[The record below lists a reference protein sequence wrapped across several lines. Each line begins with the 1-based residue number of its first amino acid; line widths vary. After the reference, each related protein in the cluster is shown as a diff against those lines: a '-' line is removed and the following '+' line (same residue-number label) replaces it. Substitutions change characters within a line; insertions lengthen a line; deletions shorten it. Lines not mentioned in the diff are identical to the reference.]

1 MSLSAESDKL
11 LQKELTAVRKKY
23 FSPLIYKDYVELAE
37 VRAEGRMKQLLMMY
51 NDNDIFM
58 KKILHSYYSKS
69 PLSGDLKMLRNVIKK
84 TCRDMF
90 S

>member
-1 MSLSAESDKL
+1 
-11 LQKELTAVRKKY
+11 
-23 FSPLIYKDYVELAE
+23 
-37 VRAEGRMKQLLMMY
+37 MKQLLMMY

-58 KKILHSYYSKS
+58 KKILYSYYSKS